1 MFWEALSQPTE
12 WVIAISCKSYCLTK
26 GCSIF
31 YPHPTPRMVGFWKE
45 GFSFSSKTVHTKK
58 KPLGFHFSKGTGTN
72 LSTWIPAILTAGK
85 GGSDKKWMS
94 QVLHLVA
101 CVGSVSNWVIARK
114 LEWEQK
120 KKKRKGEG
128 EGRRGNV
135 CPETPR
141 FWKTPL
147 DNFTVL
153 FICKLT
159 ARQDTRQYNRL
170 L

>member
-31 YPHPTPRMVGFWKE
+31 YPHPTLRMVGFWKG

-72 LSTWIPAILTAGK
+72 LNTWIPAILMEGK

-94 QVLHLVA
+94 QLLNLVA
-101 CVGSVSNWVIARK
+101 CVGSVSNWVIICTKVRVGA
-114 LEWEQK
+114 K
-120 KKKRKGEG
+120 KKMEGERGGEKRKRLPRNPAILE
-128 EGRRGNV
+128 N
-135 CPETPR
+135 TP
-141 FWKTPL
+141 W
-147 DNFTVL
+147 
-153 FICKLT
+153 
-159 ARQDTRQYNRL
+159 
-170 L
+170 